1 MIKLCSTLSIGM
13 FISVISIFRWR
24 ERERGGTSRGGS
36 MVSGKGVCMFK
47 GMGVRFADFISIFLN
62 VP

>member
-1 MIKLCSTLSIGM
+1 M
-13 FISVISIFRWR
+13 
-24 ERERGGTSRGGS
+24 GGS
-36 MVSGKGVCMFK
+36 MVSGKGVRMFK